1 MSGFKWSADQQSVID
16 ARDENVLV
24 AAAAGSGKTAVLVER
39 IVNRITDERNPIDI
53 DRIVVV
59 TFTKAA
65 AAEMRERILSRIQEK
80 MESMSESDP
89 LYNHMCRQAV
99 LIHNARITTIDS
111 FCGYIVKNYFYEIE
125 LEPNYR
131 IADSGEQKLLSK
143 EAMEEVM
150 EAEYAKADNELFLK
164 MVDGYGDNQIRE
176 FVEQIHGR
184 AQSYPW
190 PQEWLDHVV
199 AIYDTEDFYNSESV
213 QKFIA
218 IYRQHVEAEKCKIES
233 YLEEC
238 KGDDELTKLVDYFA
252 NDIEVLDEVLQQEDM
267 DFVRALENIKFK
279 NNPRKNEDLHTY
291 MDYLKK
297 RATWRDA
304 FKKSMTLFMTNFTND
319 LNEENAL
326 VKPYILKLVEL
337 TENYTRVL
345 DELKSQKNVY
355 DFNDIEHFAL
365 HILRRADDPEHGV
378 TSTAEYMREYYEE
391 VMIDEYQ
398 DSNYLQ
404 EEILS
409 SICRQEPGRQN
420 MFMVGDVKQSIY
432 AFRQASPEIF
442 TNKYLAYKADRTQG
456 HAIDLSQNFR
466 SRGEVLDGT
475 NDVFEPLMQQDLGN
489 VEYDDAAKLV
499 YGNGDYVVN
508 DETDKRCQMEIIIGD
523 YSKEAAEDF
532 EFDNADAYEAQI
544 ISNKIK
550 ELIAN
555 QMPVYDKS
563 IKGERPIRYSDIAIL
578 LRSPGTRADGYISIL
593 ERNGI
598 VAHATTSTGYFSAP
612 EVVYVLNIL
621 RVIDNPHQ
629 DVALTAALH
638 GPAWNVTDDEL
649 ALLKQTINTFPTDE
663 GVGMDFADG
672 MLKLYDYMALNLMSE
687 IMGDAEDVPEIDL
700 PDELNK
706 KIIGFMGFLKEM
718 REAAKDVAVHELI
731 QMVIR
736 RTGYLHYV
744 SALPRGEARRANLQK
759 LVDQAVAY
767 ETTSYKGLFNF
778 INYIEYCQKYD
789 VDLPEA
795 ELVSENDD
803 AVKIMSIHKSKGL
816 EYPVVFLARCNNKL
830 ENQDLKKNLI
840 IHPELGFG
848 LKYIDYEKQIKYTP
862 AYYNVVKSQV
872 KEDDYGEEMRILYVA
887 MTRAREKL
895 FITSTVSAAKDA
907 AEYVSKYNTGTTRMS
922 YDQRIKADCYMDWI
936 LQATQYKRGM
946 YPVEIV
952 KLDDAAAKMVM
963 DRGVIV
969 ERRDKFES
977 NVVDAD
983 EKLIEYIK
991 SQYHHTYQFEKKVN
1005 YKTKYSV
1012 SEIKHEKMEEYER
1025 HENAERSDDY
1035 AWGRNPLEDSIA
1047 QKKAKAAAGQS
1058 DVNIGAKTGTAVH
1071 RFMECY
1077 DFMDSEDD
1085 KAAAFNRQRDAILA
1099 AGLMKEEDVK
1109 LISQN
1114 KIVDFLE
1121 SDLCRRMAAADG
1133 NGKLYREQPFV
1144 MSAMPEDIWPDK
1156 ETNPENDPILIQGII
1171 DVFFEEDGEIV
1182 LMDYKTDKVSKE
1194 EELVGRYE
1202 AQLKL
1207 YADAI
1212 AKARGQKVKE
1222 IIIYSF
1228 CLDKTIV
1235 L

>member
-1 MSGFKWSADQQSVID
+1 MAEFKWSPEQQSVID
-16 ARDENVLV
+16 ARNENVLV

-65 AAEMRERILSRIQEK
+65 AAEMRERILSSIQKK
-80 MESMSESDP
+80 MESMSETDP
-89 LYNHMCRQAV
+89 LYNHMCKQAV

-143 EAMEEVM
+143 DAMEEVM

-199 AIYDTEDFYNSESV
+199 AIYDTEDFYKSESV
-213 QKFIA
+213 QKFIS
-218 IYRQHVEAEKCKIES
+218 IYRQHIQSEKCKIEE
-233 YLEEC
+233 YLKETVANE
-238 KGDDELTKLVDYFA
+238 ELTPFVEIFT
-252 NDIEVLDEVLQQEDM
+252 NDIEILDKVLKCQGM
-267 DFVRALENIKFK
+267 DFVEALGQVKFK
-279 NNPRKNEDLHTY
+279 NNPKKNEGLSVY
-291 MDYLKK
+291 MSYIDKRGTWKK
-297 RATWRDA
+297 NLNESIKDFRAIFAD
-304 FKKSMTLFMTNFTND
+304 D
-319 LNEENAL
+319 INEENKL
-326 VKPYILKLVEL
+326 VRPYIMKLVEL
-337 TENYTRVL
+337 TKAYTDSL

-365 HILRRADDPEHGV
+365 HILRKADDPDHGI
-378 TSTAEYMREYYEE
+378 TPTAEYMREYYEE

-456 HAIDLSQNFR
+456 HVIDLSQNFR

-489 VEYDDAAKLV
+489 VEYDDAARLV

-508 DETDKRCQMEIIIGD
+508 DETAKRCQMEIIIGD

-532 EFDNADAYEAQI
+532 DFDNSDAYEAQI
-544 ISNKIK
+544 IANKIK
-550 ELIAN
+550 EMIGN
-555 QMPVYDKS
+555 QMPVYDKEA
-563 IKGERPIRYSDIAIL
+563 KCDRPIRYSDIAIL
-578 LRSPGTRADGYISIL
+578 LRSPGKKADGYISIL

-612 EVVYVLNIL
+612 EVVYVLNML

-638 GPAWNVTDDEL
+638 GPAWNVTDDEM
-649 ALLKQTINTFPTDE
+649 ALIKQTIDTFPTNE
-663 GVGMDFADG
+663 GVRMDFADG
-672 MLKLYDYMALNLMSE
+672 LLKLYDYMAINLMSE

-706 KIIGFMGFLKEM
+706 KIIGFMEFLKEM

-736 RTGYLHYV
+736 RTGYIHYV

-789 VDLPEA
+789 VDMPEA

-840 IHPELGFG
+840 IHPDLGFG

-862 AYYNVVKSQV
+862 AYYNVVKAQV

-895 FITSTVSAAKDA
+895 FITSTVSASKSAE
-907 AEYVSKYNTGTTRMS
+907 EYVDKYNTGTTRMS
-922 YDQRIKADCYMDWI
+922 YDQRIKSDCYMDWI
-936 LQATQYKRGM
+936 LQATQYKRDM
-946 YPVEIV
+946 YPVQIV
-952 KLDDAAAKMVM
+952 SLDDAAAKMVM
-963 DRGVIV
+963 DRGIIV
-969 ERRDKFES
+969 KRRQEFES
-977 NVVDAD
+977 NVSDAN
-983 EKLIEYIK
+983 EQLIDYIK
-991 SQYHHTYQFEKKVN
+991 SQYHHTYQYEKKVD

-1025 HENAERSDDY
+1025 HEDSERRDDY
-1035 AWGRNPLEDSIA
+1035 AWGRSPLEDSIA
-1047 QKKAKAAAGQS
+1047 EKKAKAAAGQS

-1077 DFMDSEDD
+1077 NFTDLEAD
-1085 KAAAFNRQRDAILA
+1085 KAVSFNRQKKSILA
-1099 AGLMKEEDVK
+1099 AGLMRDEDME
-1109 LISQN
+1109 LISQD
-1114 KIVDFLE
+1114 KIVSFLE
-1121 SDLCRRMAAADG
+1121 SDLCGRMAAAD
-1133 NGKLYREQPFV
+1133 NEDKLYREQPFV
-1144 MSAMPEDIWPDK
+1144 MSAMPEEIWPDK

-1182 LMDYKTDKVSKE
+1182 LMDYKTDKVSGE
-1194 EELVGRYE
+1194 EELIGRYK
-1202 AQLKL
+1202 AQLNL

-1212 AKARGQKVKE
+1212 SKSRGQKVKE

-1228 CLDKTIV
+1228 CLGKTIV